1 MINADDVFHRPPLLT
16 PRQAATELG
25 VSPGTLAVWRCR
37 KRYPLRY
44 IKVGSKVRYRLA
56 DIEKFLDART
66 VGRK

>member
-1 MINADDVFHRPPLLT
+1 MINNDEVFHKPQLLT

-44 IKVGSKVRYRLA
+44 IKVGSKVRYRLT
-56 DIEKFLDART
+56 DIEKFLTART
-66 VGRK
+66 QAR